1 MSTPSNPDPLN
12 PPSAKPATNLSGWTH
27 FRHAFGWSVRGLIS
41 AYRGESAFRQE
52 IFLVAVLIPLGVWL
66 GETNVERALLAMSP
80 LLILIVELLNTAVES
95 AIDRIGPEFHDLS
108 GRAKDIGSASVFVT
122 LAAVAVLWALILV
135 T

>member
-1 MSTPSNPDPLN
+1 M
-12 PPSAKPATNLSGWTH
+12 
-27 FRHAFGWSVRGLIS
+27 RGLIS

-122 LAAVAVLWALILV
+122 LTAVAVLWALILF

>member
-1 MSTPSNPDPLN
+1 MTDPR
-12 PPSAKPATNLSGWTH
+12 PHPHTNLSGWTH

-52 IFLVAVLIPLGVWL
+52 MFLVAVLIPLGIWL
-66 GETNVERALLAMSP
+66 GDSAVERALLATSP

-122 LAAVAVLWALILV
+122 LAAVGLLWGLVLF

>member
-1 MSTPSNPDPLN
+1 MSM
-12 PPSAKPATNLSGWTH
+12 PPHTNLSGWTH
-27 FRHAFGWSVRGLIS
+27 FRHAFGWSLRGLIS

-52 IFLVAVLIPLGVWL
+52 IFLVAVLIPLGIWL
-66 GETNVERALLAMSP
+66 GESAVERALLATSP

-122 LAAVAVLWALILV
+122 LAAVGLLWALILFG
-135 T
+135 

>member
-1 MSTPSNPDPLN
+1 MTDPR
-12 PPSAKPATNLSGWTH
+12 PHPHTNLSGWNH
-27 FRHAFGWSVRGLIS
+27 FRHAFGWSVRGLLS

-52 IFLVAVLIPLGVWL
+52 FFLVAILIPLGVWL
-66 GETNVERALLAMSP
+66 GESPVERALLAASP

-95 AIDRIGPEFHDLS
+95 AIDRIGPELHDLS

-122 LAAVAVLWALILV
+122 LATVGLLWLLILF

>member
-1 MSTPSNPDPLN
+1 MTEQRHHPH
-12 PPSAKPATNLSGWTH
+12 TNLSGWDH
-27 FRHAFGWSVRGLIS
+27 LQHAFGWSIRGLIS

-52 IFLVAVLIPLGVWL
+52 VFLVAVLIPLGVWV
-66 GETNVERALLAMSP
+66 GEINVERALLATSP

-95 AIDRIGPEFHDLS
+95 TVDRIGPEFHDLS

-122 LAAVAVLWALILV
+122 LTMVGALWTIILF